1 MIAPRTCCLVTLG
14 CKVNQYETQYVKET
28 LEANG
33 YVEAAE
39 GQVADLCIVNT
50 CTVTAEG
57 DAKSRQVVRRL
68 HQAQPNAEIVV
79 MGCYATR
86 DPDAVARLPGVVKVV
101 TDKTRIVEEL
111 APFGVVQAI
120 PGISRFDEHQR
131 AFVKVQD
138 GCLLNCSYCIIP
150 HVRPSLRSRTP
161 EAIVAEVEQLVA
173 NGYREIVL
181 TGIHLGHYGI
191 DLSRGKPKSQWCRL
205 WHLLERL
212 TELPGDFRIR
222 LSSLEASEARDDLVR
237 VLAEQPRICPHLHLC
252 LQSGSDR
259 ILARMKRRYS
269 SAGFLERC
277 RRIRA
282 ALDRP
287 AFTTDVIIGFPGETE
302 ADFAATCRVVREVG
316 FARIHIFSYSPRAG
330 TAAAAWGESVPP
342 AIVAERRARLLEIER
357 DLAEAYCRSLLGRP
371 LDVLVEGA
379 DPRRPGFV
387 CGTACRAVTVV
398 CRGHAPALIRRRV
411 PVRAVAVEDGVLL
424 GEPEAASGVA
434 SAPREKHSVHLR
446 NPARLALP
454 LAAEIPTRGWSSPSV
469 IRGPAGSSDAGEG
482 VDGASEQS
490 SQTDR

>member
-1 MIAPRTCCLVTLG
+1 MIESRTCRLVTLG

-33 YVEAAE
+33 YIEAGE
-39 GQVADLCIVNT
+39 GQPADLCIVNT
-50 CTVTAEG
+50 CTVTGEG
-57 DAKSRQVVRRL
+57 DAKSRQAVRRL
-68 HQAQPNAEIVV
+68 HQAQPHAEIVV

-86 DPDAVARLPGVVKVV
+86 DPDAVARLPGVVKVIA
-101 TDKTRIVEEL
+101 DKTRIVEEL
-111 APFGVVQAI
+111 APFGVVEVI
-120 PGISRFDEHQR
+120 PGISRFDDHQR

-161 EAIVAEVEQLVA
+161 EAIVAEAARLID

-191 DLSRGKPKSQWCRL
+191 DLSRGKPKSQWRRL

-212 TELPGDFRIR
+212 ADLPGDFRIR
-222 LSSLEASEARDDLVR
+222 LSSLEAAEARDDLIR
-237 VLAEQPRICPHLHLC
+237 VMAEVPRICPHLHLC
-252 LQSGSDR
+252 LQSGSDG
-259 ILARMKRRYS
+259 ILARMKRRYR

-287 AFTTDVIIGFPGETE
+287 ALTTDVIIGFPGETD
-302 ADFAATCRVVREVG
+302 ADFEATCRVVREVG
-316 FARIHIFSYSPRAG
+316 FARIHLFSYSPRAG
-330 TAAAAWGESVPP
+330 TEAARWNESVPP
-342 AIVAERRARLLEIER
+342 GVVAERRARLLGLER
-357 DLAEAYCRSLLGRP
+357 DLAEAYCRSLLGRR

-387 CGTACRAVTVV
+387 RGTACCSVPVV

-411 PVRAVAVEDGVLL
+411 PVRAVSTADGIIF
-424 GEPEAASGVA
+424 GEPEAENL
-434 SAPREKHSVHLR
+434 PRSER
-446 NPARLALP
+446 RMGLP
-454 LAAEIPTRGWSSPSV
+454 LTLDIDTEAVSVKNNSLEQAHRDADGASSPS
-469 IRGPAGSSDAGEG
+469 
-482 VDGASEQS
+482 
-490 SQTDR
+490 